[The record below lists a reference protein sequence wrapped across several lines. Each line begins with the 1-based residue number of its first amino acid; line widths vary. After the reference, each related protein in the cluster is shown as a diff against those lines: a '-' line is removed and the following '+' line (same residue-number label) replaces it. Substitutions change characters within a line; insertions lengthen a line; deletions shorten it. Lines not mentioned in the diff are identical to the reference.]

1 MPVVKFIIRDRVT
14 GAVRVNL
21 GDRLT
26 KLTGTLT
33 TTIGQAGSV
42 TVPGLPQ
49 DGDVWFTITSLS
61 SDPLYQ
67 GYPAVNLS
75 GSVISWEANSYA
87 RFLIH
92 YGRY

>member
-1 MPVVKFIIRDRVT
+1 MPVVKCIIRDRAT
-14 GAVRVNL
+14 GAVKVNL

-33 TTIGQAGSV
+33 TTIGQAGSI
-42 TVPGLPQ
+42 TVPGSSQ

-67 GYPAVNLS
+67 GYPAVNVAW
-75 GSVISWEANSYA
+75 SVISWGANSYA

>member
-1 MPVVKFIIRDRVT
+1 MVKFIIRDRVT

-67 GYPAVNLS
+67 GYPAVNVA
-75 GSVISWEANSYA
+75 GSVISWGANSYA